1 MKIRIKFANTEQA
14 ICINTYNLRLADFM
28 RVLDFTE
35 ELRQAAIWSKE

>member
-1 MKIRIKFANTEQA
+1 MKIRIKQANTDRA
-14 ICINTYNLRLADFM
+14 ICVNTHNLRLADFI